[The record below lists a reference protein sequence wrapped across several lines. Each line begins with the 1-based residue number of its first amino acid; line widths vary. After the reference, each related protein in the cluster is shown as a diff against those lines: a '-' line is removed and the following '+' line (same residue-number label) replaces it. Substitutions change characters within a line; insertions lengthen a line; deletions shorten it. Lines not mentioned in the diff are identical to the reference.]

1 MNKYSIK
8 IKAGSTFH
16 HHSRRINNNNL
27 QIDEDIYVDLPEG
40 IDILIN
46 GIVYKIGIKNNDNN
60 LPFFF
65 SNHLI
70 ILKKDTKY
78 INNNFNEDNL
88 GFTKRLEV
96 EQEVYFNNGTCVE
109 ISANIPMYA
118 QGGDLQFILTSPVT
132 GYTN

>member
-1 MNKYSIK
+1 MNNYSIK
-8 IKAGSTFH
+8 IKAGSIFH
-16 HHSRRINNNNL
+16 HHSRRNNNNNL

-40 IDILIN
+40 IDVLIN
-46 GIVYKIGIKNNDNN
+46 RIVYKIGIKNNDNN

-65 SNHLI
+65 SNYPI

-109 ISANIPMYA
+109 ISANIPMYS